1 MMAFSAS
8 IYPKVP
14 FATVGPDSG
23 SRLGASVSSP
33 AIASSSVGAQVIGQ
47 PGGFPQTPTPG
58 THGPGSLPRSL
69 SQQQLYQTPRRGQNS
84 LQPLHG
90 QQQQQQQQQQLQ
102 PPQPQQQQQQQQQQ
116 STLDGRLVTTSP
128 TGQVITIAQ
137 QDAVTAAPQTPIEIA
152 QRHVNQYIERD
163 SRYPDLDRIIQQS
176 QLSDYPYGPADPG
189 AFTPFTRTRISN
201 IPDIIFEQYNKTECY
216 TKMGLFPQ
224 LQRAWITV
232 DNRLYFWNYLSGQD
246 FLSFED
252 LAHTILSVQLI
263 KPQRGTFIDSINYLL
278 LLATPLE
285 FHILAVSFT
294 NNDLQLYDTGMVV
307 SIKGLDVNAIEGSD
321 KTGRIFFTS
330 RGSPDLWEITYS
342 NTESWFRGKCAKV
355 CHTKS
360 GLSGFSPSMGPLSPI
375 TKMIVP
381 FSSSSVLSSILP
393 SSHSETIVGIVVD
406 DTRSL
411 VYTLSSRSTLRAYH
425 MSSSADLTL
434 VITYTYASISS
445 HLQMINATSPLL
457 DPRSTAIVSIHSV
470 HPTES
475 TQIHLVATTS
485 TGCRLFLR
493 AARTYGF
500 GFTSNE
506 SAPPTTMQVIQVR
519 FPPRDSMTQTASTS
533 TLLKKTR
540 FSKIFAPGYFFAVKE
555 GTTSDSLFVS
565 APDACRILRQSLTS
579 PSAPQFL
586 ENAVWADIEGFVQA
600 IELLTPEF
608 QVSSRPEGFGN
619 EICGQYILP
628 PAEVAVLTNTGV
640 HIYTRRY
647 MAQTF
652 IQSNNLRQFIEL
664 YGRGETC
671 CTSLSVAASSQ
682 WPLDARELARRAY
695 IEYGGKAHVRDDIY
709 GVVELSI
716 DSIQLSGRFDGLG
729 MYIARI
735 VRPIWRTP
743 IFKMT
748 LSADKGQHVRSFASN
763 ISADKL
769 NNYHILLLELYD
781 FLDQNRNYI
790 DGLSGP
796 DIVLGGFGSGRSDEL
811 ALQAEHRGMY
821 ALLQLIVNMREGIS
835 FVALVAGEPKKLN
848 EIMAN
853 LSEETQTRIA
863 KLTFHDLFTT
873 SEGAELA
880 KDLVA
885 AIVNQSITAGGSV
898 DSVVDIL
905 RKRCGSFCSADDV
918 ILFKAMEYLHKA
930 KSVAATDPDLKLQY
944 LRESVRLLEKAA
956 GTILFD
962 DLQGAVAELLSL
974 EFHPGAVE
982 VVLKAATE
990 ADRGNLSLGFFSDG
1004 MPALDPREELFTK
1017 RVQCYNLVFGILE
1030 DVDARAAESEAS
1042 LQQQQQ
1048 PLSPGGTTPATAPLP
1063 ITALQT
1069 ETYAVAYSSRDELFH
1084 YRFYDWYV
1092 SRGLANRLLEVD
1104 TPYIE
1109 SYLER
1114 NSASNIEQAN
1124 LMWLFYAKK
1133 DEFFKAGQVL
1143 YRLSQSSFELPLG
1156 QRIEFLSRAR
1166 GFCNCYCPPGQR
1178 QAMLRLLQT
1187 TQDELTVAFIQD
1199 DILGRVKTDERL
1211 AKDEDKKVEL
1221 LDRLDGKVLNLSIL
1235 YNEFASPLGY
1245 KDICEAIIK
1254 AADYNG

>member
-1 MMAFSAS
+1 MSLSAS
-8 IYPKVP
+8 MYPTVP
-14 FATVGPDSG
+14 TPAPGPVGG
-23 SRLGASVSSP
+23 SRLGASVSSTAGVSP
-33 AIASSSVGAQVIGQ
+33 GVPGIGQ
-47 PGGFPQTPTPG
+47 PGGFPKTPTPG
-58 THGPGSLPRSL
+58 PNGSASFPRSL
-69 SQQQLYQTPRRGQNS
+69 SQQQLYQTPLRGQN
-84 LQPLHG
+84 G
-90 QQQQQQQQQQLQ
+90 QH
-102 PPQPQQQQQQQQQQ
+102 PQQQQQPQQPQSQQQPQQ
-116 STLDGRLVTTSP
+116 TTVVATSP
-128 TGQVITIAQ
+128 TGQIITMAQ
-137 QDAVTAAPQTPIEIA
+137 QDAATVAPQSPVEIA
-152 QRHVNQYIERD
+152 NRYVNEFIERD

-176 QLSDYPYGPADPG
+176 QLSDYPFGPTDPG
-189 AFTPFTRTRISN
+189 AFTPFARTRISN
-201 IPDIIFEQYNKTECY
+201 IPDIIFEQYNRTECY

-252 LAHTILSVQLI
+252 LSHTILSVQLV
-263 KPQRGTFIDSINYLL
+263 KPRKGTFIDSINHLL

-285 FHILAVSFT
+285 FHVLAVSFA
-294 NNDLQLYDTGMVV
+294 NNDLQLYDTGMAV
-307 SIKGLDVNAIEGSD
+307 SIKGFDVNSIAGSH

-330 RGSPDLWEITYS
+330 RGSPDMWEITYS
-342 NTESWFRGKCAKV
+342 NTESWFRGKCGKV
-355 CHTKS
+355 CHTKG
-360 GLSGFSPSMGPLSPI
+360 GLSGFAPSMGALSPI
-375 TKMIVP
+375 TKMIP
-381 FSSSSVLSSILP
+381 FSTSSVLSSILP
-393 SSHSETIVGIVVD
+393 SSHSETIVQIAVD

-425 MSSSADLTL
+425 TPNSTDLAL
-434 VITYTYASISS
+434 VITYTYASLSS

-457 DPRSTAIVSIHSV
+457 DPRSTTIVSIHPV
-470 HPTES
+470 HPAES

-500 GFTSNE
+500 GFTSSE

-519 FPPRDSMTQTASTS
+519 FPPRDAITQTPSTS
-533 TLLKKTR
+533 ALLKKTR
-540 FSKIFAPGYFFAVKE
+540 LSKIFAPGYFFAVKE
-555 GTTSDSLFVS
+555 GDTSDSLFAS
-565 APDACRILRQSLTS
+565 APDTCRILRQSMTS

-600 IELLTPEF
+600 IELITPEF
-608 QVSSRPEGFGN
+608 QVSNKPEGFGN

-652 IQSNNLRQFIEL
+652 IESNNLRQFIEF

-671 CTSLSVAASSQ
+671 CTALSIAASSR

-695 IEYGGKAHVRDDIY
+695 IEYGGKAHVRDDNY
-709 GVVELSI
+709 GAVELSI
-716 DSIQLSGRFDGLG
+716 DSIQLSGRSDGLG

-743 IFKMT
+743 ILKMT
-748 LSADKGQHVRSFASN
+748 ASAANGKQVRSFSSN
-763 ISADKL
+763 ISADSL
-769 NNYHILLLELYD
+769 NNYHILLFELYD

-790 DGLSGP
+790 DGLTGP
-796 DIVLGGFGSGRSDEL
+796 DTVLGGFGGGRSDEL

-821 ALLQLIVNMREGIS
+821 ALLRLIVNIREGIS
-835 FVALVAGEPKKLN
+835 FVALVTAEPRKLN

-853 LSEETQTRIA
+853 LLEETQNRIS
-863 KLTFHDLFTT
+863 KLTFQDLFTT
-873 SEGAELA
+873 SEGTELA

-905 RKRCGSFCSADDV
+905 RKRCGSFCSTDDV
-918 ILFKAMEYLHKA
+918 ILFKAIEYLHKA
-930 KSVAATDPDLKLQY
+930 KSVAPTDPDMKLQF
-944 LRESVRLLEKAA
+944 LRESVRLLEKTA
-956 GTILFD
+956 GTIPFE
-962 DLQGAVAELLSL
+962 DLQGAVKELLSL
-974 EFHPGAVE
+974 DFHPGAIE
-982 VVLKAATE
+982 VVLKAAKE
-990 ADRGNLSLGFFSDG
+990 ADRGNLALGYVSDG
-1004 MPALDPREELFTK
+1004 LPALDPREELYK
-1017 RVQCYNLVFGILE
+1017 VRAQCYNLVFDICE
-1030 DVDARAAESEAS
+1030 DVDAKVAESEAS
-1042 LQQQQQ
+1042 QQQQQ
-1048 PLSPGGTTPATAPLP
+1048 QLLTPGGTTQTLAPLP

-1069 ETYAVAYSSRDELFH
+1069 ETYVVAYSSRDELFH
-1084 YRFYDWYV
+1084 YWFYDWFV

-1114 NSASNIEQAN
+1114 NSATNIEQAN
-1124 LMWLFYAKK
+1124 LLWLFYAKK
-1133 DEFFKAGQVL
+1133 DQFYKAGQVL
-1143 YRLSQSSFELPLG
+1143 YRLSQSDFELPLG

-1187 TQDELTVAFIQD
+1187 TQDELAVAFIQD
-1199 DILGRVKTDERL
+1199 DILGRMKTDERL
-1211 AKDEDKKVEL
+1211 ADDEKKRAEL
-1221 LDRLDGKVLNLSIL
+1221 AERLDGKVLNLSIL

-1245 KDICEAIIK
+1245 KDICEAIVK